1 MVASLVKAGTGSIT
15 GELSAL
21 PDNTWTKAVTRLN
34 GIGVFADEH
43 RKLPVSSTLSY
54 GLSDFENALRSKGY
68 KGGRIAIADLDEP
81 IEGIS
86 FLIFD
91 SDRIGDPRSAQAIW
105 YREYLDRWHARVQER
120 VQDWISRLEKLKV
133 IISGWLPENMSI
145 RDRSPTRLHEE
156 LMARFNVPPANMPTF
171 EIYRGPQRIMRV
183 QPKGLFVI
191 GANGRLDLVT
201 ATKSWILVDRAE
213 PLSGEPDWNYYAPD
227 DRQKPTKLDKNS
239 FLNVLSQ
246 SL

>member
-1 MVASLVKAGTGSIT
+1 
-15 GELSAL
+15 
-21 PDNTWTKAVTRLN
+21 
-34 GIGVFADEH
+34 
-43 RKLPVSSTLSY
+43 SY
-54 GLSDFENALRSKGY
+54 GLSDFESALRSKGY

-183 QPKGLFVI
+183 
-191 GANGRLDLVT
+191 
-201 ATKSWILVDRAE
+201 
-213 PLSGEPDWNYYAPD
+213 
-227 DRQKPTKLDKNS
+227 
-239 FLNVLSQ
+239 
-246 SL
+246 